1 MKRMGFIALTVVLF
15 TASFAIAKKRRPP
28 KAYSFIVEA
37 GKASQAECDGEGK
50 IPRGLKKQKDI
61 SKSGSY
67 MGSERM
73 EPFIQPKNNEEMWKH
88 FFRDKPTCNSVLAKT
103 PSSRGLSPTEKKP
116 ELPPDDS
123 VEVDEDETES
133 ATPESE

>member
-1 MKRMGFIALTVVLF
+1 MKTLKLILLLTLF
-15 TASFAIAKKRRPP
+15 MHSSFAIAKKRRPP
-28 KAYSFIVEA
+28 KAYSFIAEG

-67 MGSERM
+67 MGSELM

-103 PSSRGLSPTEKKP
+103 PSARAQSPTEKKP
-116 ELPPDDS
+116 DLPADDS
-123 VEVDEDETES
+123 VEVDDDENES
-133 ATPESE
+133 ANPESE